1 MDNLGIFYGDKG
13 FLCMDILTQI
23 TNVLFAELS
32 RSWGDLEPGGA
43 EDMKDFL
50 QDLEVLPRVH
60 GVESSAAQTIL
71 CLTGRGV
78 P

>member
-1 MDNLGIFYGDKG
+1 MDL
-13 FLCMDILTQI
+13 LAQI
-23 TNVLFAELS
+23 PNVLFAELS
-32 RSWGDLEPGGA
+32 RSRGDLEPGGG
-43 EDMKDFL
+43 EDAKGFL
-50 QDLEVLPRVH
+50 QDLEVLPRVR